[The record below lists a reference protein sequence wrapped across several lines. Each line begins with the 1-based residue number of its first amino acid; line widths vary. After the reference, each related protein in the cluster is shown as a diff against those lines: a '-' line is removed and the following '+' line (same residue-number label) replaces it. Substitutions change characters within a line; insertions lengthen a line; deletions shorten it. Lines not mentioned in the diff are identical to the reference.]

1 MAAPLI
7 DQAIGHI
14 QDLIAHGALT
24 PGSRLPP
31 EQQLC
36 AMLGCSRS
44 TTREA
49 VRALVMARVLDVRRG
64 DGTYVTS
71 LEPGL
76 LLEGLGFAADLMQD
90 ESLLELFEIR
100 MLLEPAATAKA
111 AEKISDDRLD
121 ELAAILEQMHRC
133 TDDDSVLVQHDAR
146 FHELVAQSAGN
157 RTLASLLG
165 NMSSRTMQ
173 ARLWHG
179 AREAGAAVATVSQHT
194 EILNALQARDS
205 KMAHA
210 AAALHVGKTQAW
222 FQQIV
227 EAGDW
232 RRPPEPEPDADGPF
246 VASA

>member
-14 QDLIAHGALT
+14 QDLISHGALA

-31 EQQLC
+31 EQQLSD
-36 AMLGCSRS
+36 MLGCSRS

-76 LLEGLGFAADLMQD
+76 LLEGLGFAADLMRD

-111 AEKISDDRLD
+111 AEKISDAHLD
-121 ELAAILEQMHRC
+121 ELAAILEQMHRA
-133 TDDDSVLVQHDAR
+133 TDDDSVLVQHDAQ
-146 FHELVAQSAGN
+146 FHELVAQAAGN
-157 RTLASLLG
+157 QTLASLLSS
-165 NMSSRTMQ
+165 MSSRTMH
-173 ARLWHG
+173 ARIWHG
-179 AREAGAAVATVSQHT
+179 VREAGASAATVSQHT
-194 EILNALQARDS
+194 EIFEALQARDP

-210 AAALHVGKTQAW
+210 AAVMHVAKTQAW
-222 FQQIV
+222 FCQII

-232 RRPPEPEPDADGPF
+232 RRPPQAGVDGPF
-246 VASA
+246 AASA